1 MDFPWT
7 NGSCKKFF
15 TCCLHSPLTSFLRN
29 PCSIPDGDTVV
40 VTGGQYT
47 QPEVSRYNE
56 NGFIESLPNLLTGRW
71 THSCSWFI
79 NDDRKMVY
87 IFHKSLIR
95 FGECIL

>member
-1 MDFPWT
+1 MNACFIKQT
-7 NGSCKKFF
+7 LIF
-15 TCCLHSPLTSFLRN
+15 FLRN
-29 PCSIPDGDTVV
+29 ACSLPDGDTVV

-56 NGFIESLPNLLTGRW
+56 NGFVETLPNLVTGRW

-87 IFHKSLIR
+87 NIEYLIR
-95 FGECIL
+95 EYNFGNFI